1 MTNAKKAVIA
11 VAYAA
16 LIFTLT
22 IFSVAVVFVLS
33 TWTFFH
39 DKISSKSRDNDVLEP
54 LLGVVRP
61 GEGKYFE

>member
-1 MTNAKKAVIA
+1 MNAKKVLLGT
-11 VAYAA
+11 AYAA
-16 LIFTLT
+16 LVFVLT
-22 IFSVAVVFVLS
+22 IFSLAAVFVLS

-39 DKISSKSRDNDVLEP
+39 DKVSSKSRDKENIEP

>member
-1 MTNAKKAVIA
+1 MNAKKAVVA

-16 LIFTLT
+16 LVFTLT
-22 IFSVAVVFVLS
+22 IFSVAIVFVLS

-39 DKISSKSRDNDVLEP
+39 DKISSKSRDKETLEP

-61 GEGKYFE
+61 GEGKYFD

>member
-1 MTNAKKAVIA
+1 MNAKKAIVA
-11 VAYAA
+11 TAYAA

-22 IFSVAVVFVLS
+22 IFSLAAIFVMS
-33 TWTFFH
+33 TWTYFH
-39 DKISSKSRDNDVLEP
+39 DKIDSKSRDKENIEP

>member
-1 MTNAKKAVIA
+1 MRKAVIA

-16 LIFTLT
+16 LILTLT
-22 IFSVAVVFVLS
+22 VFSLAAVFVLS
-33 TWTFFH
+33 TWTYFH
-39 DKISSKSRDNDVLEP
+39 DKLQSGARDKDKLEP